1 MHIDILQ
8 ICNPCEI
15 HASKWIAVCNS
26 VDSEAAFC
34 YYKMQQQINKLQY
47 SKCKKAKKR
56 IIYRLELNGIN
67 LKNCQCARKKSPGK
81 SVNRFAS
88 ATWKK
93 FCEKLSLCNEDKER
107 KKKWMCLAKS
117 QYYINKILWK
127 TIIVQ
132 WKERR
137 KNLSEK
143 KWINSLMLWT
153 KFFEKLSLCNEG
165 KERMKKRLS
174 LFLFLPFFAIKAPQ
188 GGLLLQPVKKGLFR
202 QDQNFTEHLKGVP
215 KDNQSTHTPI

>member
-26 VDSEAAFC
+26 VASEAAFC

-93 FCEKLSLCNEDKER
+93 FYEKLSLCNEDEER
-107 KKKWMCLAKS
+107 KK
-117 QYYINKILWK
+117 
-127 TIIVQ
+127 
-132 WKERR
+132 
-137 KNLSEK
+137 SE
-143 KWINSLMLWT
+143 
-153 KFFEKLSLCNEG
+153 C
-165 KERMKKRLS
+165 
-174 LFLFLPFFAIKAPQ
+174 A
-188 GGLLLQPVKKGLFR
+188 
-202 QDQNFTEHLKGVP
+202 
-215 KDNQSTHTPI
+215 